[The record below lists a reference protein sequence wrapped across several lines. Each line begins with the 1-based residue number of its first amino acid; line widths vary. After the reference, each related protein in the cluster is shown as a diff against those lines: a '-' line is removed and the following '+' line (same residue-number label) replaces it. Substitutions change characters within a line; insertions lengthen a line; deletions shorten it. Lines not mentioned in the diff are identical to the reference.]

1 MKRGILNIAGLLM
14 ALLMLASCNEQYR
27 TYSQYSRKG
36 TLSQKDSAAFFF
48 YKNGDYERASFLFE
62 ELQAAYR
69 GQARA
74 KEILYHYA
82 YAKFN
87 SGFYVISAYYFDQ
100 YAKLYPADPK
110 TPECT
115 YMVAESYYR
124 ESAPS
129 YLDQSFTNQAIEQYQ
144 LFINSYPYA
153 TQIGEA
159 NARINELRERLAKKQ
174 FDTAVLYFNREKYKA
189 AVTTC
194 QVMLEEF
201 PDSRYREET
210 RLYMIKAAYELAE
223 NSITTKKKN
232 RYLDAVDYYER
243 FIDSYPNSVFKK
255 DAESTY
261 LKTKKA
267 LGKISASQ
275 QGS

>member
-1 MKRGILNIAGLLM
+1 MNRGFLNLMGLLL
-14 ALLMLASCNEQYR
+14 ALLLFASCNKEYR

-36 TLSQKDSAAFFF
+36 SISQKDSAAFFY
-48 YKNGDYERASFLFE
+48 YKNGDYERAGFLFE

-69 GQARA
+69 GQERA
-74 KEILYHYA
+74 KTILYHYA

-87 SGFYVISAYYFDQ
+87 SGLYVVSAYYFDQ

-129 YLDQSFTNQAIEQYQ
+129 YLDQSYTRQAIQQFQ
-144 LFINSYPYA
+144 LFINNYPFA
-153 TQIGEA
+153 QQIGEA

-174 FDTAVLYFNREKYKA
+174 FDTAKQYFDREKYKA
-189 AVTTC
+189 AVTSC

-210 RLYMIKAAYELAE
+210 RLYMLMAAFELAE
-223 NSITTKKKN
+223 NSIPSKKRN
-232 RYLDAVDYYER
+232 RYLDAIDHYET
-243 FIDSYPNSVFKK
+243 FIDAYPNSVFKK
-255 DAESTY
+255 EAENTF

-267 LGKISASQ
+267 LGRMTVDERDS
-275 QGS
+275 